1 MQGNGGN
8 LSLISGREIG
18 SCLDRDIYIH
28 INGIFHIKNDEW
40 SRLKNEDNY
49 HGADSYHGDRESSL
63 GADAKRRVE
72 PRVDNPVVN

>member
-18 SCLDRDIYIH
+18 SCLDHDIYIH

-49 HGADSYHGDRESSL
+49 HGADSYHGDRDQVLVPMQSEEWNRELITRS
-63 GADAKRRVE
+63 
-72 PRVDNPVVN
+72 

>member
-49 HGADSYHGDRESSL
+49 GADSYHGDRDQVLVPMQSEEWNRELITRS
-63 GADAKRRVE
+63 
-72 PRVDNPVVN
+72 